1 MESPSPNNGKP
12 DTNPTEGE
20 STEDGSITLGHNS
33 DESPAKD
40 SDKEITIT
48 ECDDDNWS
56 KSSLL
61 PR

>member
-48 ECDDDNWS
+48 ECDDDN
-56 KSSLL
+56 
-61 PR
+61 